1 MVAEVGEESNIPG
14 ENVYPCVTLCLEMA
28 LGGWC
33 TCVIMGKHDI
43 PLSLAW
49 NGMTQTQQHMILY
62 GLDSLDHLV
71 EKEKY
76 LDDVGKAAQR
86 QHSFH

>member
-49 NGMTQTQQHMILY
+49 NGMT
-62 GLDSLDHLV
+62 
-71 EKEKY
+71 
-76 LDDVGKAAQR
+76 
-86 QHSFH
+86 